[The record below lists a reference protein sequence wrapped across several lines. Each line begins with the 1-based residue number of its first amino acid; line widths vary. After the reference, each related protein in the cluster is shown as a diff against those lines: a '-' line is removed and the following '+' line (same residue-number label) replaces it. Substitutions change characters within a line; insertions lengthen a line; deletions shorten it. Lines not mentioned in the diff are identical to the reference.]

1 MNMKAIMLLFSL
13 FTFGLHLS
21 WSQLQ
26 LETQKLPKK
35 IDETSGLEFYEDHFI
50 THNDSGGSPKLYV
63 FDAQGQMLLE
73 AKINQAVNRDWEDIA
88 ADQCHLFI
96 ADVGNNS
103 GSRKDL
109 TIYIL
114 NTHLMLEDSI
124 KINYKAQT
132 QFNKRKRHPFDAES
146 LTVVGDS
153 LLLFS
158 KDREQFQTQLYV
170 FPKVGGQYTLVPVG
184 QLPAESL
191 ITAADYNATLKL
203 LALTGYNPQ
212 GEQFFYLMP
221 EFSYKNLKKENFKKY
236 ILPLEEA
243 QVEAVKI
250 IDRYHFW
257 LTSEDEGNGH
267 PRLFKLTL
275 N

>member
-1 MNMKAIMLLFSL
+1 MKANELLLLLFVL
-13 FTFGLHLS
+13 GLHLG
-21 WSQLQ
+21 WSQWQ

-35 IDETSGLEFYEDHFI
+35 MDETSGLEYYDDHFI

-63 FDAQGQMLLE
+63 FNAVGQMLME
-73 AKINQAVNRDWEDIA
+73 AKITPAVNRDWEDIA
-88 ADQCHLFI
+88 ADECHFFI

-114 NTHLMLEDSI
+114 NAHLVLEDSI

-132 QFNKRKRHPFDAES
+132 QFNKRKRHGFDAEG

-158 KDREQFQTQLYV
+158 KDREHFQTQLYV

-184 QLPAESL
+184 YLPAESL
-191 ITAADYNATLKL
+191 ITAADYHATLKL
-203 LALTGYNPQ
+203 LALTGYNAL

-221 EFSYKNLKKENFKKY
+221 EFSYHNLKKENFKKY
-236 ILPLEEA
+236 VLPLQEA

-250 IDRYHFW
+250 IDQNHFW

>member
-1 MNMKAIMLLFSL
+1 MDMRAALFQFSI
-13 FTFGLHLS
+13 FIFGLHFGF
-21 WSQLQ
+21 SQLLLDAQ
-26 LETQKLPKK
+26 NLPKK
-35 IDETSGLEFYEDHFI
+35 INETSGLEFYDKYLM

-63 FDAQGQMLLE
+63 FNTDGEIQME
-73 AKINQAVNRDWEDIA
+73 AKITQAINRDWEDLA
-88 ADQCHLFI
+88 ADECHYFI
-96 ADVGNNS
+96 ADVGNNA

-114 NTHLMLEDSI
+114 NNYLMLEDSI
-124 KINYKAQT
+124 KINYESQA
-132 QFNKRKRHPFDAES
+132 QFNKRKRHTFDAEG

-158 KDREQFQTQLYV
+158 KDRKQFQTQLYV
-170 FPKVGGQYTLVPVG
+170 FPKVGGQYTLIPVG
-184 QLPAESL
+184 HLPAESL
-191 ITAADYNATLKL
+191 ITAADYNAALKL
-203 LALTGYNPQ
+203 LALTGYNAQ

-236 ILPLEEA
+236 LLPLEEA

-250 IDRYHFW
+250 IDPYHFW

-275 N
+275 D